1 MPSFFTVH
9 NNNYKVVSTEEASM
23 IYFILKYSTR
33 TYVLR
38 INGVA
43 FPTQEKQ
50 LKQTPL
56 WHLLENC

>member
-23 IYFILKYSTR
+23 IYFILKYSRR

-43 FPTQEKQ
+43 FPTQEKR
-50 LKQTPL
+50 
-56 WHLLENC
+56 NN